1 VQPKVN
7 RNEEVTLTIQGEP
20 NTNYFL
26 EVIYKS
32 VSKADGLGNKTS
44 DSNGMVSWTWKIGG
58 RTSIGPFRATVEG
71 GGDKVR
77 LDFEVVD

>member
-1 VQPKVN
+1 M
-7 RNEEVTLTIQGEP
+7 
-20 NTNYFL
+20 
-26 EVIYKS
+26 
-32 VSKADGLGNKTS
+32 SKADGLGNKTS